1 VDELLGLD
9 EHRSLLGRWGHVQEV
24 MVGYSDSNKDGGY
37 LTASWELYQ
46 AKLRLAEVC
55 QRHGV
60 GLKLFHGRGGA
71 IGRGGGPTVRA
82 ISAEPAEALAGR
94 FKLTEQGE
102 VVHTRYANEEI
113 LHRHLEQVVSAVL
126 LASLEGSAAPEDAW
140 LSSMSELSER
150 AYLAYRAL
158 VADTPGFIDYFLEST
173 PIREISE
180 LRTASR
186 PARRSLEGDI
196 ESLRAIPW
204 VFSWTQCRV
213 NLPGWYGVGS
223 ALAPAIA
230 TSRHGLGQLRDMYRG
245 WPFFRS
251 LIDNAQISTAIADM
265 RMAGLYAGLVGDPG
279 LRARVFD
286 RLRAEYRD
294 TTESLLAVTQQRG
307 ILDNVPVLR
316 ESIKL
321 RNPYVD
327 PLHAIQV
334 RLLRELRSAVD
345 GGREED
351 VERLRYAV
359 EHTING
365 IAAGLQSTG

>member
-1 VDELLGLD
+1 
-9 EHRSLLGRWGHVQEV
+9 
-24 MVGYSDSNKDGGY
+24 
-37 LTASWELYQ
+37 
-46 AKLRLAEVC
+46 
-55 QRHGV
+55 
-60 GLKLFHGRGGA
+60 
-71 IGRGGGPTVRA
+71 
-82 ISAEPAEALAGR
+82 
-94 FKLTEQGE
+94 
-102 VVHTRYANEEI
+102 
-113 LHRHLEQVVSAVL
+113 
-126 LASLEGSAAPEDAW
+126 
-140 LSSMSELSER
+140 MSELCER

-180 LRTASR
+180 LRTASH

-345 GGREED
+345 GGHEED
-351 VERLRYAV
+351 VELLRYAV